1 MTDFKGDYM
10 NNEEF
15 KTRLT
20 QCNKEK
26 DITILSDEVFEA
38 INDGMDISLAK
49 SFVQQLLDKGLN
61 PEGQPD
67 ENDDWICINSLAY
80 AYNDEVLDIAR
91 MIFDKCGVPTEFH
104 SFLGTKIDFNYYNV
118 PYVVKLYLLASS
130 YLWEHE
136 ETYIKMSENLY
147 EEMFNPMYSYTSLR
161 PECKKLTLTP
171 AIFKEIEK
179 YDFSVEMLQQEVGK
193 PKWLIHIFDKENKIE
208 VARYE

>member
-15 KTRLT
+15 KNRLT

-26 DITILSDEVFEA
+26 DITVLTDEVFEA

-118 PYVVKLYLLASS
+118 SYVVKLYLLASS
-130 YLWEHE
+130 YIWEQE

-147 EEMFNPMYSYTSLR
+147 EEMFTSHCYTSLQK
-161 PECKKLTLTP
+161 EYTKLTLTP
-171 AIFKEIEK
+171 NIFKEIEK
-179 YDFSVEMLQQEVGK
+179 YDISVEMLEQQICKCGK
-193 PKWLIHIFDKENKIE
+193 WVIHIFEKESKIE